1 MKKSGYTPR
10 YAAAVEAAASS
21 GSMILPPVM
30 GAVAFLMADFL
41 QMEFYKVAFAAL
53 IPALLYYISIFFM
66 IDLRSAQMEANNKT
80 DYKLPSLKEEL
91 RKKGHLLIPLV
102 ILIYL
107 LMVEMVPPALAAFW
121 GTITIPP
128 VCLLRKETRMDLKKI
143 SEALVQGI
151 KLSLVV
157 VAACA
162 TAGIVIGVINLT
174 GVGLRLSSILIT
186 ISGENLFFLLL
197 LT

>member
-1 MKKSGYTPR
+1 SVSNVATTGVITIPLMKKSGYTPR

-91 RKKGHLLIPLV
+91 RKKGHLLI
-102 ILIYL
+102 
-107 LMVEMVPPALAAFW
+107 
-121 GTITIPP
+121 
-128 VCLLRKETRMDLKKI
+128 
-143 SEALVQGI
+143 
-151 KLSLVV
+151 
-157 VAACA
+157 
-162 TAGIVIGVINLT
+162 
-174 GVGLRLSSILIT
+174 
-186 ISGENLFFLLL
+186 
-197 LT
+197 